1 MIQDV
6 LWIPRRDDGADVE
19 GDGPIGQLAQQAH
32 VVLDEDHRTVEAALG
47 FEQDRC
53 HGFGL
58 GLGQA
63 GGRLVEQDDARA
75 HGDDHRQLEKASHTR
90 RKIGGQLIRVL
101 RQPERLEDLIGGLAQ
116 AALGSAHGRQAQHG
130 CRRPGRRGVV

>member
-6 LWIPRRDDGADVE
+6 LRAARRDDGADIE
-19 GDGPIGQLAQQAH
+19 GDGAIGQLAQQAH
-32 VVLDEDHRTVEAALG
+32 VVLDEDHRTVEPALG
-47 FEQDRC
+47 LEQDRC

-63 GGRLVEQDDARA
+63 GGRLVEQDDARS

-101 RQPERLEDLIGGLAQ
+101 RQPERFEDLVGGLAQ
-116 AALGSAHGRQAQHG
+116 AALGSAHVRQAEYG
-130 CRRPGRRGVV
+130 CRRPGRRDVV